1 MIADQVGTKRM
12 KHSILLALAI
22 AATLASCKKDD
33 DPDPTPTPTGDL
45 QRDILTHFSGGI
57 AEDLYTDLASL
68 TVALETSIT
77 TFQGSLVQGDLDAT
91 RAAWRNARHTWEQ
104 SEAHLF
110 GPVSTANYDPRMDT
124 WPVNYVDL
132 EAILSSSDVLDAA
145 YVSALE
151 DALKGFH
158 PIEFLLWGAD
168 GNKLPA
174 DFTAREFEFLNALTA
189 DLNALTGALAQSW
202 DPNVNGNFHEDF
214 ETAGTG
220 STTYT
225 TKLAAFEELVNGMA
239 GICEEVAGGK
249 ISEPFLAQD
258 PTLEESPFSQN
269 SLTDFTN
276 NIRGVENVY
285 LGRFNSN
292 GYGVED
298 LVREHDLQLDGEIKT
313 RVAAAIQALNIISV
327 PFGEAIISQPVQ
339 VQNAIDAIENLESI
353 LSNELMALVQLHV
366 TD

>member
-1 MIADQVGTKRM
+1 M
-12 KHSILLALAI
+12 KYQALLALAF
-22 AATLASCKKDD
+22 ATAIVSCKKDEE
-33 DPDPTPTPTGDL
+33 PAPSPSPSGDL
-45 QRDILTHFSGGI
+45 QRDILTHFSAGI
-57 AEDLYTDLASL
+57 AEDLYSDLAAL
-68 TVALETSIT
+68 TVQMQTSIT
-77 TFQGSLVQGDLDAT
+77 TFQGSLAQSDLDAA
-91 RAAWRNARHTWEQ
+91 RDAWRTARTTWEQ

-132 EAILSSSDVLDAA
+132 NAILNGTDVLDEA

-158 PIEFLLWGAD
+158 PIEYLLWGTD
-168 GNKLPA
+168 GNKQPG
-174 DFTAREFEFLNALTA
+174 DFTAREFEFLAGLTA
-189 DLNALTGALAQSW
+189 DLNSLTSALAQSW
-202 DPNVNGNFHEDF
+202 DPNVGSNFHVEF
-214 ETAGTG
+214 ETAGAG
-220 STTYT
+220 SGTYT
-225 TKLAAFEELVNGMA
+225 TKLAAYEELVNGMA

-258 PTLEESPFSQN
+258 PSLEESPFAQN

-298 LVREHDLQLDGEIKT
+298 FVRQHDLQLDSEIKQ
-313 RVAAAIQALNIISV
+313 RIAAAIQALDNIDV

-339 VQNAIDAIENLESI
+339 VQNAIDAIEALEDV
-353 LSNELMALVQLHV
+353 LANDLMALVQLHV
-366 TD
+366 N

>member
-1 MIADQVGTKRM
+1 M
-12 KHSILLALAI
+12 KHNILLALAI
-22 AATLASCKKDD
+22 AAALASCKKED
-33 DPDPTPTPTGDL
+33 DPEPVSPTGDI
-45 QRDILTHFSGGI
+45 QRDILTQFSGQI
-57 AEDLYTDLASL
+57 AEDLYTDLAAQ
-68 TVALETSIT
+68 TIALETSIT
-77 TFQGSLVQGDLDAT
+77 ALQGSLLQSDLDAS

-132 EAILSSSDVLDAA
+132 QAILANGDPLDQA

-158 PIEFLLWGAD
+158 AIEFLLWGAD
-168 GNKLPA
+168 GNKLPV
-174 DFTAREFEFLNALTA
+174 DFTVREFEFLNALTA
-189 DLNALTGALAQSW
+189 DLNTLTGALAQSW
-202 DPNVNGNFHEDF
+202 DPDVNGNFHEDF
-214 ETAGTG
+214 ETAGAG
-220 STTYT
+220 STTYA
-225 TKLAAFEELVNGMA
+225 TKLAAFEELVNAMA

-258 PTLEESPFSQN
+258 PSLEESPFAQN
-269 SLTDFTN
+269 SLIDFTN

-292 GYGVED
+292 GTGMED
-298 LVREHDLQLDGEIKT
+298 LVRQHDLQLDGEIKT
-313 RVAAAIQALNIISV
+313 RIAAAIQALNNISV
-327 PFGEAIISQPVQ
+327 PFGEAIISEPVQ

-353 LSNELMALVQLHV
+353 ISNELMALVQLHV